1 MRNYV
6 IKGII
11 CYSKTS
17 EEFCIIENGYVVCEN
32 GRCAGTYIELPKC
45 YEAFPCYDYENK
57 LVLPGLVDLY
67 IDAPAYSIRGFGMD
81 LETEVRH
88 KVFVLSEEEKYA
100 DLSYAD
106 KAYDIFVE
114 DLRNSAIT
122 RARVL
127 GTVHTDATF
136 LLMKKIEM
144 TGLKAYV
151 ETKGSSE
158 DELKVGNFENVR
170 LTEPEMYIG
179 KGIKEGL
186 GREILAGSSLSIFKA
201 MAARHSGIFL
211 GNFEV
216 TKPPLSIENLFYE
229 VTEGAGKYFGK
240 VGSFEREYEFDAVV
254 IDDSAMKYPEKL
266 TVRERLER
274 LIYLAREEHVV
285 AKFVD
290 GKKIFEK

>member
-6 IKGII
+6 IKGTI

-17 EEFCIIENGYVVCEN
+17 KEFCIIENGYVVCEN
-32 GRCAGTYIELPKC
+32 GKCAGTYIELPKC

-67 IDAPAYSIRGFGMD
+67 IDAPTYSIRGFGMD
-81 LETEVRH
+81 LER
-88 KVFVLSEEEKYA
+88 EERNNTLVWAEEQKYA

-114 DLRNSAIT
+114 DLRNSAIA

-127 GTVHTDATF
+127 GTVHADATF

-151 ETKGSSE
+151 ERKGNPNENLE
-158 DELKVGNFENVR
+158 DGNFENVR
-170 LTEPEMYIG
+170 LIEPGMSIG

-186 GREILAGSSLSIFKA
+186 GKEILAGSSLSIFKA
-201 MAARHSGIFL
+201 MAARHSEIYRG
-211 GNFEV
+211 GFET
-216 TKPPLSIENLFYE
+216 TKQPLSIEKIFYE

-254 IDDSAMKYPEKL
+254 IDDSTMKYPEKL

>member
-6 IKGII
+6 IKGTI

-17 EEFCIIENGYVVCEN
+17 DEFCIIENGYVVCEN
-32 GRCAGTYIELPKC
+32 SRCAGTYIDLPKC

-57 LVLPGLVDLY
+57 IVLPGLVDLY
-67 IDAPAYSIRGFGMD
+67 LDAPGYAVRGFGMN
-81 LETEVRH
+81 LTEEERQAVYVEKETE
-88 KVFVLSEEEKYA
+88 KYG

-122 RARVL
+122 RACVF
-127 GTVHTDATF
+127 GTVHADATS
-136 LLMKKIEM
+136 LLMKKIEVS
-144 TGLKAYV
+144 GLKALIGV
-151 ETKGSSE
+151 REGSIAGLNAE
-158 DELKVGNFENVR
+158 EFENVK
-170 LTEPEMYIG
+170 LLDPEVPIG

-186 GREILAGSSLSIFKA
+186 ERKVLAGSSLSIFRA
-201 MAARHSGIFL
+201 MAARHSKYLLAGLELNEKPETLEQIF
-211 GNFEV
+211 
-216 TKPPLSIENLFYE
+216 YQ

-240 VGSFEREYEFDAVV
+240 VGSFERDYAFDAVV
-254 IDDSAMKYPEKL
+254 IDDSSIKHPWEL

-274 LIYLAREEHVV
+274 LMYLAREEYVV

-290 GKKIFEK
+290 GKKIFDK

>member
-6 IKGII
+6 IKGTI

-17 EEFCIIENGYVVCEN
+17 KEFCIIENGYVVCEN

-67 IDAPAYSIRGFGMD
+67 IDAPTYSIRGFGMD
-81 LETEVRH
+81 LETEERH
-88 KVFVLSEEEKYA
+88 NIFVLAEEEKYA

-114 DLRNSAIT
+114 DLRNSAIA

-151 ETKGSSE
+151 ERKGNPE
-158 DELKVGNFENVR
+158 DRMEIGNFENVR
-170 LTEPEMYIG
+170 LIGPEMSIG

-201 MAARHSGIFL
+201 MAARHSRIFQ

-216 TKPPLSIENLFYE
+216 TKPPLSIEELFYE

-254 IDDSAMKYPEKL
+254 IDDSTMKYPEKL